1 VNEHVAGLKEAL
13 DYTRLYRDQVFVIK
27 LGGEVVASAEAL
39 DEVAIQIALLESLS
53 IRVVVVHGGGP
64 QASALSRRLGLEP
77 EIVAGRRVTSPAV
90 LEVAKM
96 VYSGTINVDILA
108 ALRAH
113 GVPAVGLS
121 GIDAGLV
128 TTRRRPP
135 VTVREDDGS
144 ERLVD
149 FGEVGD
155 VVSVDPSLI
164 ELLLPRGYV
173 PVVASLAADGEGKPL
188 NINADTLAEALARAL
203 AAKKLIYLTGAPG
216 LLRDPD
222 DPTSLVAFAGPEDLE
237 AMLAAGTVRGGMRP
251 KVEACLRAVAGGV
264 RRTHIIDGRAPDA
277 LLVEVFTGSGS
288 GTMIVAEIERTE
300 YIEEKR

>member
-77 EIVAGRRVTSPAV
+77 EIVAGRRVTSPEV

-155 VVSVDPSLI
+155 VVAVDPSLI
-164 ELLLPRGYV
+164 ELLLPNGYV

-222 DPTSLVAFAGPEDLE
+222 DPSSLVAFAGPEDLE
-237 AMLAAGTVRGGMRP
+237 AMLAAGMVRGGMRP

-264 RRTHIIDGRAPDA
+264 RRTHIIDGRVPDA

-288 GTMIVAEIERTE
+288 GTMIVAEVERTE
-300 YIEEKR
+300 YIEEQR